1 MTTTATS
8 PTPDEIWAILR
19 KVSANLEETAA
30 SQKETAAAQE
40 KGRQEMAEF
49 RASQRA
55 MQKEADAMRKEADAR
70 QKEAD
75 AIEDARRKEAAAI
88 EDARRKE
95 AAAIEDARH
104 KKAMQEMAE
113 IRQSQ
118 RETGKQIKKTEAL
131 FNTQW
136 GKLMESLVDGDLV
149 PLLNQR
155 GIPVDYTVTNAKK
168 RGRDDNYE
176 YDIIAV
182 NGKEIVV
189 VEVKTTLRVQDVKDF
204 LESLGKV
211 ATRMPRFKDNTIY
224 GAMAWLRVDSEADV
238 YAERQGLFVIRA
250 TGSSAS
256 ILNKEDFKPQIFS

>member
-1 MTTTATS
+1 MTTTATA

-30 SQKETAAAQE
+30 AQE

-49 RASQRA
+49 RASQ
-55 MQKEADAMRKEADAR
+55 
-70 QKEAD
+70 
-75 AIEDARRKEAAAI
+75 KEAAAI

-118 RETGKQIKKTEAL
+118 RETSKQIKKTEAL

-136 GKLMESLVDGDLV
+136 GRLMESLVDGDLV

-182 NGKEIVV
+182 NGEEIVV
-189 VEVKTTLRVQDVKDF
+189 VEVKTTLRVQDVRDF
-204 LESLGKV
+204 LESLGKIT
-211 ATRMPRFKDNTIY
+211 TRMPRFKDNTIY

-256 ILNKEDFKPQIFS
+256 IVNREDFKPQIFT

>member
-1 MTTTATS
+1 MPATATA

-19 KVSANLEETAA
+19 EVSANLEETAA

-49 RASQRA
+49 RASQ
-55 MQKEADAMRKEADAR
+55 
-70 QKEAD
+70 
-75 AIEDARRKEAAAI
+75 KEAAV
-88 EDARRKE
+88 
-95 AAAIEDARH
+95 IEDARH

-113 IRQSQ
+113 FRASQ
-118 RETGKQIKKTEAL
+118 RAMQKEADARRKEVDTKQAADHEKLMQEMKETSKQIKKTEAL

-136 GKLMESLVDGDLV
+136 GQLMESLVDGDLV
-149 PLLNQR
+149 PLLNRR
-155 GIPVDYTVTNAKK
+155 GIPVEHTVTNAKK

-182 NGKEIVV
+182 NGEEIVV

-211 ATRMPRFKDNTIY
+211 ATRMPHYKHKTIY

-256 ILNKEDFKPQIFS
+256 ILNKEDFKPQIFT

>member
-1 MTTTATS
+1 MKDAIIPNQHNRNIKMTTTATATA

-19 KVSANLEETAA
+19 EVSANLEETAA
-30 SQKETAAAQE
+30 IGKETAASQKETDRLLKKTAAAQE
-40 KGRQEMAEF
+40 KGIQEMAEF

-55 MQKEADAMRKEADAR
+55 R

-75 AIEDARRKEAAAI
+75 ARRKEVDAKQAADH
-88 EDARRKE
+88 EKL
-95 AAAIEDARH
+95 
-104 KKAMQEMAE
+104 MQEMK
-113 IRQSQ
+113 
-118 RETGKQIKKTEAL
+118 ETSKQIKKTEAL

-136 GKLMESLVDGDLV
+136 GQLMESLVDGDLV
-149 PLLNQR
+149 PLLNRR
-155 GIPVDYTVTNAKK
+155 GIPVEHTVTNAKK

-182 NGKEIVV
+182 NGEEIVV
-189 VEVKTTLRVQDVKDF
+189 VEVKTTLRVQDVRDF

-211 ATRMPRFKDNTIY
+211 ATRMPHYKHKIIY
-224 GAMAWLRVDSEADV
+224 GAMAWLRVDSRADV

-256 ILNKEDFKPQIFS
+256 ILNKEDFKPQVFS

>member
-1 MTTTATS
+1 MTTATA

-19 KVSANLEETAA
+19 EVSASLD
-30 SQKETAAAQE
+30 KTAAAQK

-49 RASQRA
+49 RA
-55 MQKEADAMRKEADAR
+55 R
-70 QKEAD
+70 QKEIAARQDAD
-75 AIEDARRKEAAAI
+75 HEKL
-88 EDARRKE
+88 
-95 AAAIEDARH
+95 
-104 KKAMQEMAE
+104 MQE
-113 IRQSQ
+113 IK
-118 RETGKQIKKTEAL
+118 ETSKQIKKTDAL

-136 GKLMESLVDGDLV
+136 GRLMESLVDGDLV